1 MNITT
6 VSISNFRSIN
16 ELTISGFK
24 QFNLILGENNCGKSS
39 FIESIQFCLG
49 LPNGML
55 LNQINTARRL
65 FNNDI
70 FTAFH
75 NLKYDKPIIFSLTT
89 DKKESRI
96 LSINAPKINAQQF
109 ISRETSQQQERTIG
123 LYKINVERFDGQK
136 YSVEYSPEQHTKNP
150 LYLPLTDNNSLQ
162 SSDIVIPSFY
172 WTPDW
177 SGYNYS
183 NALSRLIINKQKELV
198 IKALRAVDKNI
209 QDIQLGAN
217 GGIFVDIG
225 LSSLLPIPLM
235 GQGIEKILAIIT
247 TLTTLKDGI
256 ILIDEFE
263 NGLHHT
269 SMAQLWAVLF
279 EICSSQN
286 IQVFATTHSYECI
299 ESFIE
304 KAPDENELSI
314 TRLERD
320 SSENHTAVII
330 TPEAAKEAIKERWEL
345 R

>member
-1 MNITT
+1 MNITS
-6 VSISNFRSIN
+6 VNIKNFRSIKD
-16 ELTISGFK
+16 LSISGFK

-49 LPNGML
+49 LPNEML
-55 LNQINTARRL
+55 LNQINTVRRL

-75 NLKYDKPIIFSLTT
+75 NLDYETPITFSLTT
-89 DKKESRI
+89 EKDEIRKI
-96 LSINAPKINAQQF
+96 SINSPKIKGQRF
-109 ISRETSQQQERTIG
+109 ISRENAQQQESVIDP
-123 LYKINVERFDGQK
+123 YKINIERFDGQK
-136 YSVEYSPEQHTKNP
+136 YSVEYSPEQHGKNP
-150 LYLPLTDNNSLQ
+150 LYIPFSDNNSLQ
-162 SSDIVIPSFY
+162 NSDTVIPSFY

-198 IKALRAVDKNI
+198 IKALQAVDKNV

-217 GGIFVDIG
+217 GGVFIDIG
-225 LSSLLPIPLM
+225 LPSLLPIPLM

-247 TLTTLKDGI
+247 TLTTLKDGL

-269 SMAQLWAVLF
+269 SMAQLWTVLF

-304 KAPDENELSI
+304 KSPDDSKLSI

-320 SSENHTAVII
+320 SSGNHNAVLI